1 MSHTTV
7 GKYLVA
13 RLEQAGLKHVF
24 GVPGDYVLRFYDE
37 LIASNMQVI
46 GTCTEIGAGYAAD
59 AYARVNGLGCVCVT
73 YCVGG
78 LNVINAIAG
87 AYAEKAPVVVLC
99 GSPGVSERKRSSLV
113 HHQVRDFH
121 TQLEI
126 YTKVTEAAVAL
137 EDAAEAPRLID
148 QTIATCLR
156 TKRPVFIE
164 IPRDMVDTPCAMPHA
179 LAPATPHSDAAA
191 LKEAVNEAAEMLRK
205 AKRPAILAGV
215 EIHRFGL
222 QQSLVKLVEHSGFPV
237 AATVLGKSVISEVH
251 PQYAGVFSGAISPPG
266 VRQTLEGADA
276 LLVLGAFMTDLNLGM
291 WTAKLDESRTINAD
305 SQRVMIRHHQYQHID
320 LGHFIEGLC
329 KTKLHNGPRPRKSVS
344 KASSKPP
351 AAAKPYRARPAKAL
365 TVKRAFQRINELLEE
380 SNVVICDV
388 GDSMFSGTELV
399 IRRRTEFL
407 SPAYYAS
414 MGYAIPA
421 ALGAQIRDRKL
432 RPIVFV
438 GDGAFQMTCQ
448 ELSTIARHGLHP
460 IVFVLNNKGYTTE
473 RVIHDGPYNDI
484 HNWGYHLWPGVLGA
498 GWGCEVFTEGEL
510 EIALQQATDNRSSL
524 SVINLHIDPMDH
536 SQTLDRMG
544 KRILPAR
551 PRK

>member
-1 MSHTTV
+1 MAQTTV

-13 RLEQAGLKHVF
+13 RLEEAGLKHVF
-24 GVPGDYVLRFYDE
+24 GVPGDYVLKFYDE
-37 LIASNMQVI
+37 LIASKMQVI
-46 GTCTEIGAGYAAD
+46 GTSTEIGAGYAAD
-59 AYARVNGLGCVCVT
+59 AYARVNGLGCLCVT

-78 LNVINAIAG
+78 LNAINAVAG

-99 GSPGVSERKRSSLV
+99 GSPGMGERKRSSLV

-126 YTKVTEAAVAL
+126 YSKVTEAAVAL

-148 QTIATCLR
+148 QTLATCLR

-164 IPRDMVDTPCAMPHA
+164 IPRDMVDEPCAAPRA
-179 LAPATPHSDAAA
+179 LTPVTPHSDPAA
-191 LKEAVNEAAEMLRK
+191 LKEAVGEAAEMLRK

-222 QQSLVKLVEHSGFPV
+222 QQQLAKLVEHSGFPV
-237 AATVLGKSVISEVH
+237 AATVLGKSVISEIH
-251 PQYAGVFSGAISPPG
+251 PQYAGVFSGAISPTG
-266 VRQTLEGADA
+266 VRQTIEGADA
-276 LLVLGAFMTDLNLGM
+276 LLVLGAFMTDLNLGL
-291 WTAKLDESRTINAD
+291 WTAKLEESRTINAD
-305 SQRVMIRHHQYQHID
+305 SQRVMIRHHQYQNVD
-320 LGHFIEGLC
+320 LGHFIQGLC
-329 KTKLHNGPRPRKSVS
+329 KAKLHAGAPRKITIN
-344 KASSKPP
+344 KPAP
-351 AAAKPYRARPAKAL
+351 PKPYRAKPGKAL
-365 TVKRAFQRINELLEE
+365 TVKRAYQRINELLEE
-380 SNVVICDV
+380 NNVVICDV
-388 GDSMFSGTELV
+388 GDSMFSGTELL

-421 ALGAQIRDRKL
+421 ALGAQVRNRKL

-448 ELSTIARHGLHP
+448 ELSAIARYGLHP

-484 HNWGYHLWPGVLGA
+484 HNWGYHLWPQLLGV
-498 GWGCEVFTEGEL
+498 GWGCEVSTEDEL
-510 EIALQQATDNRSSL
+510 ETALQKATDNRSSL
-524 SVINLHIDPMDH
+524 SVINLHLDPLDY
-536 SQTLDRMG
+536 SQTLERVG
-544 KRILPAR
+544 KRILPS
-551 PRK
+551 KK